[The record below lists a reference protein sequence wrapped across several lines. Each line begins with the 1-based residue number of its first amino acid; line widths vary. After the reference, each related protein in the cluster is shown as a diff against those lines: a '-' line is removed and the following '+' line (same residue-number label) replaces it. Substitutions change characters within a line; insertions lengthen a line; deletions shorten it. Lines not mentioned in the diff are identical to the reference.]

1 MYCNVCNKYR
11 KFKKTKICIF
21 FKKKYVF
28 LLLTVN
34 VVKNMEKHL
43 KNQNHQVLIELVI

>member
-1 MYCNVCNKYR
+1 MFAINIENLKKLKYVY
-11 KFKKTKICIF
+11 F
-21 FKKKYVF
+21 FKKKYIF

>member
-1 MYCNVCNKYR
+1 MFAINIEILKKLKYVY
-11 KFKKTKICIF
+11 F